1 MGLSWRRKRQSTP
14 VFLPGESC
22 GQRSLVGYSPRGHKE
37 MDTNEG
43 LTHTHR
49 HTYTHA
55 GLSVSLPEAVFH
67 NHIKDCSWSIK
78 CVNFKFYA
86 LKTFFNTYLF
96 SALYVCMSWVLCK
109 AVLWES
115 VLVPS
120 EILLMLREFSDHVL
134 A

>member
-1 MGLSWRRKRQSTP
+1 M
-14 VFLPGESC
+14 
-22 GQRSLVGYSPRGHKE
+22 GYSPRGHKE

-49 HTYTHA
+49 HTYTHT

-86 LKTFFNTYLF
+86 LKKVFNRYLF
-96 SALYVCMSWVLCK
+96 SALYVCMSWVLFK

-120 EILLMLREFSDHVL
+120 EVLLMLREFSDHVL